1 MQLWLVCC
9 LILFIATEGWQ
20 RLSHVDLSLPLVLI
34 GGIGLAI
41 GSQSWPRSIPPPA
54 PSSQAVSP
62 PSPQRVIAPPSR
74 SRRSSIS
81 FEIAKPKAKARV

>member
-9 LILFIATEGWQ
+9 LVLFIATEAWQ

-41 GSQSWPRSIPPPA
+41 ASQSWPPPTP
-54 PSSQAVSP
+54 PQSSQAASP
-62 PSPQRVIAPPSR
+62 PSPKPEIAPPSR
-74 SRRSSIS
+74 SGRSSIS
-81 FEIAKPKAKARV
+81 FEISKPKAKS